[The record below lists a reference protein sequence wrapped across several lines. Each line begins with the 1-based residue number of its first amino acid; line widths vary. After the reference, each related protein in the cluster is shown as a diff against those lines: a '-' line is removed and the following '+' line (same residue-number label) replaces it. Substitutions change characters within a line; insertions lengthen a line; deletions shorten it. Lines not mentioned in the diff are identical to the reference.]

1 MPETISLFWLGFT
14 RLGEAQILLPATLA
28 VYGWT
33 IWRAPASRAC
43 ASRWLMCV
51 ALAAVLTTITK
62 VAFIG
67 YGVGNAALDFTGLSG
82 HAMFSAAILPV
93 LMRLLVVDQSPR
105 RARAMVALGYVLAFG
120 VAVSRVQVDA
130 HSVSEVIGGALCGG
144 AASALALTTW
154 RHLPVLRVP
163 ALPAWVRWAEVRGS
177 ATRSPIRQ
185 ERSWRRYPHHW
196 RRARGPCRLRPC
208 CRRPKTHE
216 DAAQRVLPP
225 STTPI

>member
-1 MPETISLFWLGFT
+1 MSESISLFWLGFT
-14 RLGEAQILLPATLA
+14 RLGEAQILLPAALA

-43 ASRWLMCV
+43 ASRWLMAV
-51 ALAAVLTTITK
+51 VLAAALTTITK

-93 LMRLLVVDQSPR
+93 LMRLLVVDRDPGH
-105 RARAMVALGYVLAFG
+105 ARAMVTLGYALAAG

-144 AASALALTTW
+144 AASAAALATW
-154 RHLPVLRVP
+154 QRLPVLRVP
-163 ALPAWVRWAEVRGS
+163 VRLWLGVPTAIVLAMHGAPPSQTHDWV
-177 ATRSPIRQ
+177 TRLSLHLSGRT
-185 ERSWRRYPHHW
+185 E
-196 RRARGPCRLRPC
+196 PCTREDLHQSG
-208 CRRPKTHE
+208 CRNS
-216 DAAQRVLPP
+216 DAARR
-225 STTPI
+225 S